1 MLEPLH
7 EAVINILKVFRA
19 CLKLGG
25 NGEDSCQNQGRN
37 TRSKDGTASSFREK
51 NSSGDCWIA
60 FLAVG

>member
-7 EAVINILKVFRA
+7 KAVINILKVFRA

-25 NGEDSCQNQGRN
+25 GGKDCQNQGGN
-37 TRSKDGTASSFREK
+37 TGSKDGPASSFREK
-51 NSSGDCWIA
+51 NSSGDCKIA